1 MKDSTQLETVVMIV
15 HTLVVAVWIQIL
27 VQDAKPDTGDP
38 IVKITVLANATDVH
52 RTGSA

>member
-1 MKDSTQLETVVMIV
+1 MKDSTQLETVVVIV

-27 VQDAKPDTGDP
+27 VQNAKLDTGDH

-52 RTGSA
+52 RMDSA